1 MSVRRRV
8 LFFIITLKYIHGPS
22 VNQLTNIFL
31 SDVEDTDFL
40 FVFSERTFGVSKKS
54 SIDGTW

>member
-1 MSVRRRV
+1 MSVRRGV
-8 LFFIITLKYIHGPS
+8 LFFIIALKYIHGPS
-22 VNQLTNIFL
+22 VSQLTNIFL

-40 FVFSERTFGVSKKS
+40 FVFSERTFGRSKKS